1 MLIGLKFAIKL
12 IYIKVVI
19 QIGVK
24 MGKQAKVKRPKSK
37 IAELRQKAGLT
48 QAQLA
53 VFIGVTP
60 NTIQNWEKDDGLDQ
74 LEKYLKLCV
83 LFGCKIEDLVEYV
96 EADENEKP
104 ASKGF
109 STEQLQEIRKT
120 WDTAV

>member
-1 MLIGLKFAIKL
+1 MF
-12 IYIKVVI
+12 VI
-19 QIGVK
+19 QHGVK
-24 MGKQAKVKRPKSK
+24 MFKRPKSR

>member
-1 MLIGLKFAIKL
+1 MNVDIRIK
-12 IYIKVVI
+12 
-19 QIGVK
+19 
-24 MGKQAKVKRPKSK
+24 MSKRPKSK

-74 LEKYLKLCV
+74 LQKYLKLCV
-83 LFGCKIEDLVEYV
+83 LFDCNIEDLMEYV
-96 EADENEKP
+96 EADEKQKP

-109 STEQLQEIRKT
+109 SIEQLREIREDWKT
-120 WDTAV
+120 RV